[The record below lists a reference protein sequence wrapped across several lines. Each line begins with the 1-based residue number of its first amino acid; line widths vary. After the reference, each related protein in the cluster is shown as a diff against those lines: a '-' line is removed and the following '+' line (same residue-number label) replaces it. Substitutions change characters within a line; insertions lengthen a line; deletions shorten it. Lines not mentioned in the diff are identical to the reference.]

1 MTDSAARLSQ
11 ALADRYTIER
21 ELGAGGMAT
30 VYLAQD
36 LKHHRQVA
44 IKVLKPELA
53 AVLGADRF
61 VQEITTTAQLQHPN
75 ILPLFDSGRAVVPP
89 LRDTERGTGGEAF
102 LYYVMPY
109 VEGET
114 LRARLDRETQL
125 GVDESVQLVAEVADA
140 LQYAHEH
147 GVVHRDIKPE
157 NILLHAGR
165 PMVADFGIALA
176 VSAAAGGRLTE
187 TGLSLG
193 TPHYMSPEQA
203 TADKSI
209 TNRSDIY
216 SLGCVLYEMLA
227 GQPPHLGGSA
237 QQIIMRIVTDEARP
251 ISELRKAVPPH
262 LAAALGK
269 ALEKLPADRFASAR
283 EFAEAL
289 HGRGITPAMLAAS
302 AVRPVA
308 ASGRQLARHPLV
320 LGLAVAL
327 VAAIALAG
335 VEWRAAHRT
344 TPSAVVRFTLPVP
357 QTMLSGNTAGGTAL
371 AVSPDGRTIVYA
383 MERANATASLFVR
396 HLDEIEP
403 RALAG
408 TDGAE
413 QPCFSPDGRWI
424 AYLVRGEIWK
434 IPVSG
439 GLPIN
444 VGQAPAAPVG
454 LTWSPANLI
463 LAGTAVGLAAL
474 PASGGTA
481 RILARP
487 DTAAGELYFNQ
498 PRALSDGETV
508 LLTSQPTGGL
518 GRTRLAALS
527 LRTGVVT
534 RFDLSLLDALALID
548 GTLVYSLRSGALMA
562 IGLDLRRGRTIGDP
576 VTLGPTALIR
586 ISGASEA
593 AVSPTGTLAYIAAAP
608 DAVVGWVDARRQF
621 QPLLAD
627 PKAYAY
633 PRLSPDGRRLALAI
647 STGGRADVWAYDI
660 AQATPTRLTTSGTLN
675 DRPEWT
681 PDGKRVLYRGD
692 RGARTAI
699 WWVPADL
706 SGPATPVQGS
716 DAHDFYEGVVTPDGK
731 SLVYQIDDAGA
742 HQADVMYRALV
753 GDTTS
758 RPMAAT
764 TFAEAQARVSP
775 DGRWVAYVTDESGAS
790 QVVVRPFPGPGGQV
804 QVSSDGGWEPV
815 WERDGRRLFYRD
827 GRHLIA
833 ASVTTSPHFAVTGRT
848 ELFADDYRFAQA
860 PHANYDV
867 SPDGT
872 RFLMVK
878 SAEAPELY
886 VAYGWLRELRER
898 MRTTGRR

>member
-36 LKHHRQVA
+36 LKHNRNVA

-53 AVLGADRF
+53 AVLGAERF
-61 VQEITTTAQLQHPN
+61 VQEIATTAQLQHPN
-75 ILPLFDSGRAVVPP
+75 ILPLFDSGSA
-89 LRDTERGTGGEAF
+89 DGF

-125 GVDESVQLVAEVADA
+125 GVDEAVQLVSEVADA

-176 VSAAAGGRLTE
+176 VSAAAGGRMTE

-203 TADKSI
+203 TADKTI

-251 ISELRKAVPPH
+251 VTELRKSVPPYV
-262 LAAALGK
+262 AAALGK
-269 ALEKLPADRFASAR
+269 ALEKLPADRFAGAR

-289 HGRGITPAMLAAS
+289 HGRGLTPEMLATS
-302 AVRPVA
+302 AMRPA
-308 ASGRQLARHPLV
+308 PGSPRQMARHPLV
-320 LGLAVAL
+320 LGLAAAL
-327 VAAIALAG
+327 VAAIAFAA
-335 VEWRAAHRT
+335 VQWRAAHRVA
-344 TPSAVVRFTLPVP
+344 PPAVVRFTLDIPK
-357 QTMLSGNTAGGTAL
+357 TMLVGNTAGGTAV
-371 AVSPDGRTIVYA
+371 AVSPDGNTIAYTQDLGTGV
-383 MERANATASLFVR
+383 ASLLVR
-396 HLDEIEP
+396 RLDENGP
-403 RALAG
+403 RAIAG
-408 TDGAE
+408 ADGAE

-424 AYLVRGEIWK
+424 AYLVNRDVWK
-434 IPVSG
+434 VPVSG
-439 GLPIN
+439 GTPII
-444 VGQAPAAPVG
+444 VGQVPAAPVG
-454 LTWSPANLI
+454 LTWSATDVI
-463 LAGTAVGLAAL
+463 VVGSAVGLAAL

-481 RILARP
+481 RALAKL
-487 DTAAGELYFNQ
+487 DTAAGDLYYNQ
-498 PRALSDGETV
+498 PRALPDGETV
-508 LLTSQPTGGL
+508 LFAIQPAGGL
-518 GRTRLAALS
+518 GRTRLAAVS
-527 LRTGVVT
+527 LRTGAVT
-534 RFDLSLLDALALID
+534 RFDLNLLDPLALVD
-548 GTLVYSLRSGALMA
+548 GTLVYALPSGALMA
-562 IGLDLRRGRTIGDP
+562 VGLDLRAGRTAGDP
-576 VTLGPTALIR
+576 VTLGPTALTR

-593 AVSPTGTLAYIAAAP
+593 AMSTSGTLVYLAADP
-608 DAVVGWVDARRQF
+608 DALVGWVDARGRF
-621 QPLLAD
+621 QPVLDEAR
-627 PKAYAY
+627 AYAY
-633 PRLSPDGRRLALAI
+633 PRLSPDGRRLALTI
-647 STGGRADVWAYDI
+647 GSGGRSDVWIYDLV
-660 AQATPTRLTTSGTLN
+660 QPTLTRLTSSGTLN
-675 DRPEWT
+675 ERPEWT

-692 RGARTAI
+692 RGTRTAI
-699 WWVPADL
+699 WWVPADQ
-706 SGPATPVQGS
+706 SAPATPLQAS
-716 DAHDFYEGVVTPDGK
+716 DAHDFYEGVVTPDGR
-731 SLVYQIDDAGA
+731 SLVYQIDDAGSD
-742 HQADVMYRALV
+742 QADVMVRALA

-758 RPMAAT
+758 RPIAAT
-764 TFAEAQARVSP
+764 PAAEAQPRVSP
-775 DGRWVAYVTDESGAS
+775 DGKWVAYVTSASGAS
-790 QVVVRPFPGPGGQV
+790 EVVVRPFPGPGGQV
-804 QVSSDGGWEPV
+804 QVSSGGGSEPV
-815 WERDGRRLFYRD
+815 WARDGRHLFYRD

-833 ASVTTSPHFAVTGRT
+833 ASVTTSPHFAITGRN
-848 ELFADDYRFAQA
+848 ELFPDEYVFAQA

-878 SAEAPELY
+878 SAHAPELY
-886 VAYGWLRELRER
+886 VVYGWLRELQER
-898 MRTTGRR
+898 MRTTGRQ